1 LFLVVFSFDIA
12 KIHIKLKNNKENMKI
27 TRYFKAFALSG
38 RQGCVRNNPG
48 RLPWARSFCPF
59 RACGAYL
66 LKLNQFRFYKSA
78 AKIHF
83 LIETAKE
90 F

>member
-1 LFLVVFSFDIA
+1 MKNYKVFLKLLPLQGALLIA
-12 KIHIKLKNNKENMKI
+12 IIPRAM
-27 TRYFKAFALSG
+27 
-38 RQGCVRNNPG
+38 
-48 RLPWARSFCPF
+48 PWARSFCPF

-66 LKLNQFRFYKSA
+66 QKLNQFRFYKSA

>member
-1 LFLVVFSFDIA
+1 
-12 KIHIKLKNNKENMKI
+12 MKI

-38 RQGCVRNNPG
+38 RQGCDRNNPG

-66 LKLNQFRFYKSA
+66 KKQNQFRFYKSA
-78 AKIHF
+78 AKIHV